1 MTLKNSP
8 SKPQKQTENPLASKE
23 LPPKLI
29 PDIKKIVEAFYDKQ
43 AKNKGISTTKELNAL
58 QDQLHKLLKPT
69 IPTLEKKGY
78 RAFEKEIKDYL
89 RPHDINFSLVVYSR
103 GIDQKTGE
111 SIFQVDMLVHPIKK
125 ERRISIIPDYEDFI
139 KTIEGFNSQNP
150 FGKKITDEDKKK
162 MIAYLESKIPKKSQK
177 ILELGAPQ
185 VPSFN
190 EYIGRGFQMGI
201 TTHDAI
207 LLFPK
212 QLSKMR
218 EKLKLD
224 YAVEISNQN
233 LQSDLENNEIAHKL
247 FWAIIPDKEFF
258 TQLNFGHRSYTVSQ
272 LSEAHSSVFELK
284 KAKDVESIMS
294 ILVAAFDIKS
304 EAYMFTKAIFIDTL
318 LEAIDSGELPPL
330 KEGEPPLYYFRR
342 ILKKKENIEKFSKVT
357 KTLETKIDSY
367 IIGLL
372 SIITEEI

>member
-1 MTLKNSP
+1 
-8 SKPQKQTENPLASKE
+8 
-23 LPPKLI
+23 
-29 PDIKKIVEAFYDKQ
+29 
-43 AKNKGISTTKELNAL
+43 
-58 QDQLHKLLKPT
+58 
-69 IPTLEKKGY
+69 
-78 RAFEKEIKDYL
+78 
-89 RPHDINFSLVVYSR
+89 VYSR